1 MITELGEEKAKRKEE
16 TELLA
21 RKLAEKV
28 KALETASQKV
38 IDANN
43 EVDVVRRKNQGRV
56 RELSKELAAMKKK
69 LDSQEVG
76 LNGGG
81 GGGGGGGGAPV
92 GRGDSPGQLSLSSRC
107 SSSSSLMDSQQEEG
121 RAAQEGPQVQ
131 TVPLADTQTLLVE
144 KIVKLQKNCARRQVR
159 TVGHFIKDLFRLL
172 IGKDRL
178 IRGAHLST
186 NG

>member
-1 MITELGEEKAKRKEE
+1 
-16 TELLA
+16 
-21 RKLAEKV
+21 
-28 KALETASQKV
+28 
-38 IDANN
+38 
-43 EVDVVRRKNQGRV
+43 
-56 RELSKELAAMKKK
+56 MKKK
-69 LDSQEVG
+69 LDGQEGGV
-76 LNGGG
+76 NGG

-121 RAAQEGPQVQ
+121 RPAQEGPQVQ

-159 TVGHFIKDLFRLL
+159 TDWNFIKDLFRLL

-178 IRGAHLST
+178 IRGAHLSI